1 MYPETRAEI
10 AARPEAPPR
19 LLLPRARETSRTLG
33 FLPAQR
39 NYGLE
44 VPADPRARLAAF
56 AAFVKRATEHAKLQR
71 GWSIEDIAD
80 HAGISANTIYLWRSG
95 KGTSFPQG
103 ASVEAFCDAL
113 SIKPEVAFSLL
124 WPGSMTRPAEPVP
137 LNADEDLLVL
147 ARKLADPTT
156 PEREK
161 FLIRETIRG
170 LAARST
176 ASADGSQD
184 ASKRRDAS

>member
-1 MYPETRAEI
+1 MGY
-10 AARPEAPPR
+10 
-19 LLLPRARETSRTLG
+19 
-33 FLPAQR
+33 
-39 NYGLE
+39 
-44 VPADPRARLAAF
+44 
-56 AAFVKRATEHAKLQR
+56 AAFVRRATEHAKLQR
-71 GWSIEDIAD
+71 GWSIEDIAER
-80 HAGISANTIYLWRSG
+80 AGISANTIYLWRTG

-124 WPGSMTRPAEPVP
+124 WPGSMTRPTEPVP
-137 LNADEDLLVL
+137 LTADDDLLVL
-147 ARKLADPTT
+147 ARKLSDPNT

-176 ASADGSQD
+176 SAADGSQD
-184 ASKRRDAS
+184 ASKRRNAS